1 MVEMKIRAILDA
13 LEGLTALSRALA
25 EGTITDAEWRDG
37 LRELAGQTYQPGDV
51 VRGHVLRLDIK
62 TGVNS
67 HGPWRLVIATLSPGV
82 TVRTFDTT
90 WGDVLMH
97 AAETG
102 AEVLV
107 RLDVG
112 RRGWEAAEVALV
124 EEE

>member
-1 MVEMKIRAILDA
+1 MNSKAEVI
-13 LEGLTALSRALA
+13 LTALESFIGLARAFN
-25 EGTITDAEWRDG
+25 EGTITEAEWRDG
-37 LRELAGQTYQPGDV
+37 LRALAGQTFQPGDT
-51 VRGHVLRLDIK
+51 VRGHVLHLDIK
-62 TGVNS
+62 TGVS
-67 HGPWRLVIATLSPGV
+67 SRGPWRLVIATLSPGV

-90 WGDVLMH
+90 WGDKLVE

-102 AEVLV
+102 AEVSV